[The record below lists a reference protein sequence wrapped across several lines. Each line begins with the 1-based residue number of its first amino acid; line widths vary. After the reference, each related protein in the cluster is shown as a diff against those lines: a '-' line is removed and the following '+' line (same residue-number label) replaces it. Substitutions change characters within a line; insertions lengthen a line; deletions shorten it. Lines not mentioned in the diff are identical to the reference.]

1 MPVRE
6 FLRFIGFMLEIL
18 TMLEVLTML
27 TNHHFAIDSFV
38 KVCYNDATRLIDGR
52 FNRFETKPKV
62 FGGIR

>member
-27 TNHHFAIDSFV
+27 TKRSFIIDKFV
-38 KVCYNDATRLIDGR
+38 EL
-52 FNRFETKPKV
+52 
-62 FGGIR
+62 